1 MYKCIS
7 IHVIVYNESCIN
19 VYPFM
24 YKLKIDKMYIYSCV
38 DKYTLC

>member
-7 IHVIVYNESCIN
+7 IHVKMYIESCIN

-24 YKLKIDKMYIYSCV
+24 YKPQTDKMYIHSCV
-38 DKYTLC
+38 DK